1 MQTNK
6 FYLKKTATL
15 SVPLVGS
22 RLLHAANDFINMII
36 IAKLGIDALAA
47 GSLIAAT
54 SATILLVSW
63 AMLFSVAVVVGYSY
77 GAKQFSEVGKILKSG
92 CVLALA
98 IGICASI
105 VMWNANHILALFR
118 QSQNSIALAMP
129 YFHILALGIIP
140 SLICVCFN
148 EFAIG
153 INKTYLV
160 IIWRFLSTPINIFLS
175 YGLVLGKFGLPKI
188 GIMGAALGYTI
199 TYWGLAIAIF
209 IYFSYA
215 KNYRI
220 YCFAAACSTYQYIKK
235 LFTIGWPISIQLG
248 AIMASYTAFS
258 YMMGWLGKPALA
270 ACQIISQYAII
281 VAMIPYGI
289 SQTSSALTS
298 QAFGTNKKDIHLA
311 GFAGI
316 YLGAT
321 TVFLLSLV
329 YWFMPKTLISV
340 YLNINDPQNALVI
353 SLTIL
358 FLYVNAAGQI
368 FDAISVCTLGALRGL
383 HDTKIPMAISITASW
398 LISVPIAYVL
408 TFKCNLIFGINLG
421 FALGSIFNAV
431 CLIVRFKRGASSY
444 VPLSCLNKSA

>member
-6 FYLKKTATL
+6 LCLKKTATL

-22 RLLHAANDFINMII
+22 RLLHATNDFINMII
-36 IAKLGIDALAA
+36 IAKLGVDALAA
-47 GSLIAAT
+47 GSLIAST

-63 AMLFSVAVVVGYSY
+63 ATLFSVAVVTGYAY
-77 GAKQFSEVGKILKSG
+77 GAKQLSEVCKILKSG
-92 CVLALA
+92 CALALA

-118 QSQNSIALAMP
+118 QPQNSIALAMP
-129 YFHILALGIIP
+129 YFHVLAWGIVP

-153 INKTYLV
+153 ISKTYLV
-160 IIWRFLSTPINIFLS
+160 IIWRLISTPINIFLS

-188 GIMGAALGYTI
+188 GIMGAALGYTL

-209 IYFSYA
+209 VYFSYA

-220 YCFAAACSTYQYIKK
+220 YCFGSSCCTYQYIKK

-270 ACQIISQYAII
+270 ACQIISQYATI

-298 QAFGTNKKDIHLA
+298 QAFGINKKDIHSA

-321 TVFLLSLV
+321 IVLVLSLV
-329 YWFMPKTLISV
+329 YWLAPRTLISV
-340 YLNINDPQNALVI
+340 YLNINDPHNALVI
-353 SLTIL
+353 SLAIL

-383 HDTKIPMAISITASW
+383 HDTKIPMVISIAASW
-398 LISVPIAYVL
+398 FVSIPIAYVL
-408 TFKCNLIFGINLG
+408 TFKFNLIFGINLG
-421 FALGSIFNAV
+421 FALGSVLSSI
-431 CLIVRFKRGASSY
+431 CLVTRFKKIMR
-444 VPLSCLNKSA
+444 KM